1 MSEQKLDA
9 ILQLVSAINKDLSEF
24 KVETKERFDRLEAHA
39 VNTDK
44 KIDRLEAHAVNTDKK
59 IDRLEAH
66 AVNTDKKIDRLETF
80 AVNSDKKFEILDKRT
95 ERIEKQGIAIG
106 IELKEDVKAIDERLK
121 TVEKEDFRLH

>member
-24 KVETKERFDRLEAHA
+24 KAETNERFDRLEAHA

-59 IDRLEAH
+59 IDRLE
-66 AVNTDKKIDRLETF
+66 TY

-95 ERIEKQGIAIG
+95 ARIEKQGIAIG
-106 IELKEDVKAIDERLK
+106 IELKEDVKTIDERLK

>member
-9 ILQLVSAINKDLSEF
+9 ILQLVTAINKDLSEF
-24 KVETKERFDRLEAHA
+24 KVETREHFDRLEAHA

-44 KIDRLEAHAVNTDKK
+44 KIDRLVAH
-59 IDRLEAH
+59 
-66 AVNTDKKIDRLETF
+66 

-106 IELKEDVKAIDERLK
+106 IELKEDVKAIDGRLK
-121 TVEKEDFRLH
+121 TVEKEVFRLH

>member
-9 ILQLVSAINKDLSEF
+9 ILQLVSAIHKDLSEF
-24 KVETKERFDRLEAHA
+24 KVETNERFDRLEAHA

-59 IDRLEAH
+59 IDRLETYA
-66 AVNTDKKIDRLETF
+66 I
-80 AVNSDKKFEILDKRT
+80 NSDKKFEILDKRT

-106 IELKEDVKAIDERLK
+106 VELKEDVKAIDERLK
-121 TVEKEDFRLH
+121 IVEKEDFRLH

>member
-9 ILQLVSAINKDLSEF
+9 ILQLVSAIHKDLSEF
-24 KVETKERFDRLEAHA
+24 KVETNERFDRLEAHV

-44 KIDRLEAHAVNTDKK
+44 KIDRLEAHAVNTDK
-59 IDRLEAH
+59 RLE
-66 AVNTDKKIDRLETF
+66 LM
-80 AVNSDKKFEILDKRT
+80 DKKFEILDKRT

>member
-9 ILQLVSAINKDLSEF
+9 ILQLVSAIHKDLSEF
-24 KVETKERFDRLEAHA
+24 KVETNERFDRLEAHA

-44 KIDRLEAHAVNTDKK
+44 KIDRLVAH
-59 IDRLEAH
+59 
-66 AVNTDKKIDRLETF
+66 

-106 IELKEDVKAIDERLK
+106 I
-121 TVEKEDFRLH
+121 

>member
-24 KVETKERFDRLEAHA
+24 KAETNERFDRLEAHA

-66 AVNTDKKIDRLETF
+66 AVNTDKKIDRLETY

-95 ERIEKQGIAIG
+95 ARIEKQGIAIG
-106 IELKEDVKAIDERLK
+106 IELKEDVKTIDERLK